1 MDTRE
6 RMVEVTARL
15 LARQGYHATGLA
27 QVLTEAEAPR
37 GSLYFHFPEGK
48 EQMAAEAVRRLG
60 EQLGG
65 ALQAKLDGKPD
76 VRSGLQSVAR
86 MFARQL
92 EASEFCLGCPVATT
106 ALEASDEAP
115 ALSTACAEVFERW
128 TAVLAERLRQER
140 PRVAGPD
147 GALAHR
153 GSAAPGPG
161 AAERGAAAR
170 RRAGHRDAARGVR
183 PALGAGPGGGSAID
197 CSRAPRGAGAPAAEW
212 NEGDPLWSHGDG
224 GPGGAG
230 GVPT

>member
-27 QVLTEAEAPR
+27 QVLTEAGAPR

-60 EQLGG
+60 EQLGM
-65 ALQAKLDGKPD
+65 ALQGKLDGKPD

-92 EASEFCLGCPVATT
+92 EASEFTLGCPVATT

-115 ALSTACAEVFERW
+115 ALSAACAEVFERW
-128 TAVLAERLRQER
+128 TSVLAERLRQER
-140 PRVAGPD
+140 PRITAPDRVARTVLSLIEGSLLLARVRRSVEPLKDAEVAIGTLLD
-147 GALAHR
+147 G
-153 GSAAPGPG
+153 
-161 AAERGAAAR
+161 
-170 RRAGHRDAARGVR
+170 
-183 PALGAGPGGGSAID
+183 
-197 CSRAPRGAGAPAAEW
+197 
-212 NEGDPLWSHGDG
+212 
-224 GPGGAG
+224 
-230 GVPT
+230 

>member
-27 QVLTEAEAPR
+27 QVLTEAGAPR

-60 EQLGG
+60 EQLGV

-92 EASEFCLGCPVATT
+92 EASEFTLGCPVAT
-106 ALEASDEAP
+106 LPEPDE
-115 ALSTACAEVFERW
+115 
-128 TAVLAERLRQER
+128 
-140 PRVAGPD
+140 GNDGGDPD
-147 GALAHR
+147 NSL
-153 GSAAPGPG
+153 
-161 AAERGAAAR
+161 
-170 RRAGHRDAARGVR
+170 DDR
-183 PALGAGPGGGSAID
+183 PALEPRPGRRTD
-197 CSRAPRGAGAPAAEW
+197 CHAAHRS
-212 NEGDPLWSHGDG
+212 LS
-224 GPGGAG
+224 
-230 GVPT
+230 